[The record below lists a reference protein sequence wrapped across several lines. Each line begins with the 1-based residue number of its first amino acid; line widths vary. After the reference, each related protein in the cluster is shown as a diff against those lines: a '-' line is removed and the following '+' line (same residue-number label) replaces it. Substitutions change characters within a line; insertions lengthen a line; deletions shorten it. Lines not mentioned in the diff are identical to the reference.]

1 MEFGGHLLMVLAQ
14 GRQGRVEVIFH
25 DPVAVEDFADRKAL
39 AAHCEAVVRSGLPL
53 AGEAGPLA

>member
-25 DPVAVEDFADRKAL
+25 EPVAVDAFADRKAL
-39 AAHCEAVVRSGLPL
+39 AAHCEAVVRAGLPF
-53 AGEAGPLA
+53 AG